1 MIEKQDM
8 PRYLAAMKKLA
19 GLHVV
24 EIAHAEDCGHWQDLP
39 CDCEPLAVIVLD
51 EE

>member
-8 PRYLAAMKKLA
+8 PRYLEALRRLA
-19 GLHVV
+19 GTPVK
-24 EIAHAEDCGHWQDLP
+24 AHAEDCGHWQDLP